1 MSAAPP
7 LAAGSPRSAAR
18 ADDTTLGAARLCYVL
33 RLGDTSLVLGQRL
46 GEWIGQAPALEEEL
60 ALANLALDL
69 VGQARLLLGYAGE
82 LEGAGRDEDALAF
95 LRDAPQFFNLTLAE
109 QPNGDF
115 AHTIVRQ
122 WLIDSWQ
129 LEIYQALA
137 LSADTRLAAI
147 AAKAV
152 KETRY
157 HHRFSSGWLVR
168 LGDGTAESRRR
179 AQRSL
184 DDLWALT
191 EELFTPDAVD
201 ERASAAGI
209 APPLARA
216 RAALVGAHRSGA
228 ARGRRCSARRA
239 QPYPWHGKRG
249 VHSEHLGHML
259 GGDAA
264 PAAHLSGCAL
274 VTAEP
279 RGMYSAATA
288 AEPDACERQVWELL
302 ASVPDPEIPV
312 LSIVDLGIVRHVRR
326 EGDGRAARRPDADL
340 FRLPGDRGDP
350 RHGACRARRGRLR
363 RCDSRRGAVAAL
375 DERLADP
382 GGTGKAARLRH
393 RPARGRG
400 RESRPPR
407 RHAPPLSCPRC
418 GSRHSERLSEFGST
432 PCKAHYRCGACGEP
446 FDYFKC
452 L

>member
-18 ADDTTLGAARLCYVL
+18 ADETTLGAARLCYVL

-129 LEIYQALA
+129 LEVYQALA

-201 ERASAAGI
+201 ECASAAGV
-209 APPLARA
+209 APSLAQLEPRWSA
-216 RAALVGAHRSGA
+216 RIDEELRAATLQRPA
-228 ARGRRCSARRA
+228 A

-259 GGDAA
+259 AEMQ
-264 PAAHLSGCAL
+264 HLQRTYPG
-274 VTAEP
+274 
-279 RGMYSAATA
+279 
-288 AEPDACERQVWELL
+288 
-302 ASVPDPEIPV
+302 
-312 LSIVDLGIVRHVRR
+312 
-326 EGDGRAARRPDADL
+326 ARW
-340 FRLPGDRGDP
+340 
-350 RHGACRARRGRLR
+350 
-363 RCDSRRGAVAAL
+363 
-375 DERLADP
+375 
-382 GGTGKAARLRH
+382 
-393 RPARGRG
+393 
-400 RESRPPR
+400 
-407 RHAPPLSCPRC
+407 
-418 GSRHSERLSEFGST
+418 
-432 PCKAHYRCGACGEP
+432 
-446 FDYFKC
+446 
-452 L
+452 